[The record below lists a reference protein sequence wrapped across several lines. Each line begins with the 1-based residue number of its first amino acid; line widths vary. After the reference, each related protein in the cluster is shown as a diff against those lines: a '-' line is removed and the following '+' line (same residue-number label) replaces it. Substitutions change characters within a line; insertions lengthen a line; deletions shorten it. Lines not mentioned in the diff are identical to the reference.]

1 MAEQFDLAS
10 AAALLQLQADGV
22 ILTRGRQ
29 IAFMN
34 RSAVELMNG
43 DFTGA
48 QTAKVLPAFLINLQ
62 SRCCAAAVTMGER
75 LLTLTVSSVGI
86 YRLYTLRAPQTFP
99 AGGPVS
105 QELWTDL
112 MNLRLL
118 SQQLREQ
125 MERLESAEG
134 QTLTAMLTRVYH
146 QIHRKLTNEAT
157 LTGLADGTMPFL
169 PQPVNCADALRRIED
184 PLRKLTEEQGIEL
197 RTELPEELAAAM
209 ADSELLNRALLNLLL
224 NSLASCK
231 AGDFVRLSLKVLS
244 DHILLTI
251 HDSGSGIPAEKIG
264 ELLWSKKRG
273 GFAVVQGVMGLH
285 GGSFLI
291 ESDSGSGA
299 TVRLLLPK
307 LKDAA
312 ALHSDPPEAERDVNP
327 ILLSGLADFLTPEQA
342 ARLEQTSEFV

>member
-1 MAEQFDLAS
+1 MAEQFDLAA

-34 RSAVELMNG
+34 QSAAELLGG

-48 QTAKVLPAFLINLQ
+48 KTEKILPGFLVNLQ
-62 SRCCAAAVTMGER
+62 SRSCAAAVTMGER
-75 LLTLTVSSVGI
+75 HLTLTVSTVGL
-86 YRLYTLRAPQTFP
+86 YRLYTLRAPQPFP
-99 AGGPVS
+99 AATNVP

-118 SQQLREQ
+118 SHQLREQ
-125 MERLESAEG
+125 MERLESPEG
-134 QTLTAMLTRVYH
+134 EALTARLTRVYY
-146 QIHRKLTNEAT
+146 QIHRKLTNEST
-157 LTGLADGTMPFL
+157 LSGLSDGTLPFL
-169 PQPVNCADALRRIED
+169 PQPINCADAILRIEE
-184 PLRKLTEEQGIEL
+184 PLKRLAAEQGIEL
-197 RTELPEELAAAM
+197 RTELPEEVAAAM
-209 ADSELLNRALLNLLL
+209 VDGELMNRALLNLLL
-224 NSLASCK
+224 NSLASCRE
-231 AGDFVRLSLKVLS
+231 GDFVRLSLKVLS

-251 HDSGSGIPAEKIG
+251 HDSGSGIPAEKIRD
-264 ELLWSKKRG
+264 LLWSNKRG
-273 GFAVVQGVMGLH
+273 GFAVVQGVMQLH

-299 TVRLLLPK
+299 TVRLLLPE
-307 LKDAA
+307 LKDTA
-312 ALHSDPPEAERDVNP
+312 ALRSDLPEAKRDINP

>member
-1 MAEQFDLAS
+1 MAEQFDLA
-10 AAALLQLQADGV
+10 AASALLQLQADGV

-34 RSAVELMNG
+34 HAATELLGG

-48 QTAKVLPAFLINLQ
+48 QTAKVLPSFLINLQ
-62 SRCCAAAVTMGER
+62 SRCCAAAVTLAER
-75 LLTLTVSSVGI
+75 FLTLTVSTVGV
-86 YRLYTLRAPQTFP
+86 YRLYTLREPQPLP
-99 AGGPVS
+99 AAGPVP

-125 MERLESAEG
+125 MEQLESPEG
-134 QTLTAMLTRVYH
+134 QAMTAKLTRIYH
-146 QIHRKLTNEAT
+146 QIHRKLTNDAT
-157 LTGLADGTMPFL
+157 LSGLADGTLPFL
-169 PQPVNCADALRRIED
+169 PQPINCAEAVRRID
-184 PLRKLTEEQGIEL
+184 PPLGKLTAEQGIEL

-209 ADSELLNRALLNLLL
+209 IDGELLNRALLNLLL
-224 NSLASCK
+224 NSLTSCRE
-231 AGDFVRLSLKVLS
+231 GDFVRIRLQVLG

-251 HDSGSGIPAEKIG
+251 HDSGCGIPAEKLR
-264 ELLWSKKRG
+264 ELLWSKERS
-273 GFAVVQGVMGLH
+273 GFAVVQGILRLH

-307 LKDAA
+307 LKDNV
-312 ALHSDPPEAERDVNP
+312 ALQSPGAGSMVDVNP
-327 ILLSGLADFLTPEQA
+327 ILLSGLADFLTPAQA